1 MVICKYFQQGV
12 CKFGSSCRFEHS
24 RSDYSSSGES
34 VLRGRYGGHQYAT
47 NNYYDGHGRNPG
59 SYKFGNI
66 SHDFEEVMQMV
77 IQEVVQSEKGGQW
90 PLSCFAPIKERS
102 CFPGWE
108 DYSPEEIRWKMYE
121 AVQNGTLPEYQRQL
135 KELYDT
141 AKLRRQQIMNPNSEV
156 FKIIEKLLHGE
167 KIETEKSF
175 SFLQAATQV
184 RDNNML
190 SWSSQNFGTSQ
201 QQNPAASSF
210 VFSLPHLGGSSGHTA
225 VQQQPSGFY
234 DGGHVAPNGGMHS
247 ANAFSSSSEMHTS
260 FSAVAQDSSKFQS
273 SSPTAVASGTAFV
286 GNRSVYNYPVTW
298 NKSENPVAD
307 SRLYSSQAELSEDEL
322 NAFVA
327 PTFKMGKV
335 PTKPPPKE
343 LCNL

>member
-1 MVICKYFQQGV
+1 MVICKYFLQGI

-24 RSDYSSSGES
+24 RSDYSASGES

-47 NNYYDGHGRNPG
+47 NNYFDGHGRNLG
-59 SYKFGNI
+59 SYKFGNM
-66 SHDFEEVMQMV
+66 SHDFDEVMQMV

-90 PLSCFAPIKERS
+90 PLSCFAPLKERS

-135 KELYDT
+135 KELYD
-141 AKLRRQQIMNPNSEV
+141 AARLRRQQIMNPDNEV
-156 FKIIEKLLHGE
+156 FKIIEKLLRGE
-167 KIETEKSF
+167 KIETEKNF
-175 SFLQAATQV
+175 SFLQSATRV
-184 RDNNML
+184 RDSNML

-201 QQNPAASSF
+201 QQNPASSSF
-210 VFSLPHLGGSSGHTA
+210 VFSLPQLGVSSGQTV
-225 VQQQPSGFY
+225 VQQQQTGGFF
-234 DGGHVAPNGGMHS
+234 DGSHVPPNVGMQS
-247 ANAFSSSSEMHTS
+247 ANLFSSSSEMRTS
-260 FSAVAQDSSKFQS
+260 FSAVAQDTSKLQS
-273 SSPTAVASGTAFV
+273 TTPTALTSVFGENTSVFSG
-286 GNRSVYNYPVTW
+286 PVTW
-298 NKSENPVAD
+298 NKSENPVAYG
-307 SRLYSSQAELSEDEL
+307 RLYSSQAELSEDEL

-343 LCNL
+343 LCNS

>member
-1 MVICKYFQQGV
+1 MVICKYFQQGI

-47 NNYYDGHGRNPG
+47 SNYYDGHGRNPG
-59 SYKFGNI
+59 SHKFGNI

-77 IQEVVQSEKGGQW
+77 VQEVVQSEKGGQW

-102 CFPGWE
+102 CFPGWV

-121 AVQNGTLPEYQRQL
+121 AVQTGTLPEYQRQL
-135 KELYDT
+135 KELYDA
-141 AKLRRQQIMNPNSEV
+141 AKLRRQQIMNPNNEV

-175 SFLQAATQV
+175 SFLQAATRV
-184 RDNNML
+184 RDDNII
-190 SWSSQNFGTSQ
+190 WCSQILPTSQ
-201 QQNPAASSF
+201 QQNSASSNF
-210 VFSLPHLGGSSGHTA
+210 VFSLPQLGGSSGQTT

-234 DGGHVAPNGGMHS
+234 DGGHVAPNVDMQS
-247 ANAFSSSSEMHTS
+247 ANVFNSSPEMHTS
-260 FSAVAQDSSKFQS
+260 FSAVAHDSSKFQS
-273 SSPTAVASGTAFV
+273 SPTALASGTIFG
-286 GNRSVYNYPVTW
+286 GNRSVCNYPVMW

-307 SRLYSSQAELSEDEL
+307 SHIYSSQAELSKDEL
-322 NAFVA
+322 NAFLA

>member
-1 MVICKYFQQGV
+1 MVICKYFQQGI

-24 RSDYSSSGES
+24 RSDFSSSGES

-135 KELYDT
+135 KELYDA
-141 AKLRRQQIMNPNSEV
+141 AKLRRQQIMNPNNEV
-156 FKIIEKLLHGE
+156 FKIVEKLLHGE
-167 KIETEKSF
+167 KLETEKSF
-175 SFLQAATQV
+175 SFLQAATRV

-201 QQNPAASSF
+201 QQNPASSNF
-210 VFSLPHLGGSSGHTA
+210 VFSLPQLGSSSGQTA

-234 DGGHVAPNGGMHS
+234 DGGHIAPNVGMQS
-247 ANAFSSSSEMHTS
+247 ANVFSSSSEMHTS

-273 SSPTAVASGTAFV
+273 SSPAALASDTVFG
-286 GNRSVYNYPVTW
+286 GNRSVFNYPVTW
-298 NKSENPVAD
+298 NKSENPVAG
-307 SRLYSSQAELSEDEL
+307 SHLYSSQAELSEDEL

>member
-1 MVICKYFQQGV
+1 
-12 CKFGSSCRFEHS
+12 
-24 RSDYSSSGES
+24 
-34 VLRGRYGGHQYAT
+34 
-47 NNYYDGHGRNPG
+47 
-59 SYKFGNI
+59 
-66 SHDFEEVMQMV
+66 MQMV

-90 PLSCFAPIKERS
+90 PLSCFAPLKERS

-121 AVQNGTLPEYQRQL
+121 AVQSGTLAEYQRQL
-135 KELYDT
+135 KELYD
-141 AKLRRQQIMNPNSEV
+141 AARLRRQQIMNPNNEV

-184 RDNNML
+184 RDSNML

-201 QQNPAASSF
+201 QQNPASSNF
-210 VFSLPHLGGSSGHTA
+210 VFSLPQLGVSSGQTT
-225 VQQQPSGFY
+225 VQQQQSGGFY
-234 DGGHVAPNGGMHS
+234 DGAHVASNVGMQS
-247 ANAFSSSSEMHTS
+247 TNLFSSSSDMHTS
-260 FSAVAQDSSKFQS
+260 FSAAAQDTSKFQS
-273 SSPTAVASGTAFV
+273 TSSTALTSGTVF
-286 GNRSVYNYPVTW
+286 GENISVFNCPVTW
-298 NKSENPVAD
+298 NKSENRVAD
-307 SRLYSSQAELSEDEL
+307 GRLYSSQAELSEDEL